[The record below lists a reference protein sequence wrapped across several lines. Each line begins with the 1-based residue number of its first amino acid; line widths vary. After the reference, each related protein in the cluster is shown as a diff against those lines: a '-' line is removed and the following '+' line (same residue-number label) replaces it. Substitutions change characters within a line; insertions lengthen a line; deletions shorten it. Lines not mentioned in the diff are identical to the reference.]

1 MRSRHSHGW
10 RLSLLING
18 ENIFALRG
26 RSLGQ
31 YHLPFSEFPGWAPV
45 RPRAR
50 ANSFRISSRISER
63 RVCLWLA
70 ALAVAHEDDKFCIAS
85 SSESKDSTCKVHSR
99 GMPVKVIGE
108 S

>member
-70 ALAVAHEDDKFCIAS
+70 ALAVAHEDDKFYIAS